1 MGHNRA
7 GVKARARMKRR
18 KTYDARLDKKNGI
31 VAAASPKSKRT
42 GLRGL

>member
-18 KTYDARLDKKNGI
+18 KTHEARLDKKHG
-31 VAAASPKSKRT
+31 VETAASPKSKKV

>member
-18 KTYDARLDKKNGI
+18 KTHEARLDQKNGVK
-31 VAAASPKSKRT
+31 VAVSPKCKKV